1 MGLNG
6 SNKIDMSGQTLD
18 VSWETIIKIFI
29 ACFVFYVIY
38 LARDIAIWFFFA
50 LVISILLQPAVN
62 FLRKI
67 HIPKILAVTLIYL
80 SILGLLGVLIYL
92 TAPIFVY
99 EIKQFSQSL
108 PDYFERI
115 SPVLRQFGF
124 NIAQGFQ
131 EVTSILIGNL
141 EKSSKS
147 VMGAILTFFGG
158 LFSTIFILT
167 IAFFLSLEEK
177 GVEKV
182 LIILTPKRYEEYI
195 ITLFKKAQNKVAG
208 WFGARILACLFVG
221 VASFIMF
228 YMFGIK
234 YAFMLALLSGVLNFI
249 PYIGPW
255 ITSVLLFVFVAASS
269 TSWFLVFYVLVGFLL
284 IQLLENIILT
294 PVLMKKMID
303 LPPVLVLLA
312 LLVGSQVFGFLGTI
326 FAVPVFGIVYE
337 FLKEFLEKRREDE
350 ARSQATELQ

>member
-1 MGLNG
+1 
-6 SNKIDMSGQTLD
+6 MSEKTLD
-18 VSWETIIKIFI
+18 VSWETIIKFFI
-29 ACFVFYVIY
+29 ASFIFYVIY

-67 HIPKILAVTLIYL
+67 YIPKIIAIFFIYL
-80 SILGLLGVLIYL
+80 SIFGFLGLLIYL

-108 PDYFERI
+108 PSYFERI
-115 SPVLRQFGF
+115 SPILKQLGFDIADGFGEVA
-124 NIAQGFQ
+124 NIL
-131 EVTSILIGNL
+131 TGNL

-147 VMGAILTFFGG
+147 VISALLAFFGG
-158 LFSTIFILT
+158 LASTVFILT

-182 LIILTPKRYEEYI
+182 LILLSPKKYEAYI
-195 ITLFKKAQNKVAG
+195 ITLFKRAQSKVAG

-221 VASFIMF
+221 VASFIVF
-228 YMFGIK
+228 YVFGVK
-234 YAFMLALLSGVLNFI
+234 YTFILALLAGIFNFV

-255 ITSVLLFVFVAASS
+255 ITSVLLIVFVASFS
-269 TSWFLVFYVLVGFLL
+269 TSWFLVFYVLSAFLL
-284 IQLLENIILT
+284 IQLIENNLLT
-294 PVLMKKMID
+294 PILMKKMID

-312 LLVGSQVFGFLGTI
+312 LLVGSQIFGFLGTV

-337 FLKEFLEKRREDE
+337 FLKEFLEKRRKDE
-350 ARSQATELQ
+350 M

>member
-1 MGLNG
+1 
-6 SNKIDMSGQTLD
+6 MSEKTLD

-29 ACFVFYVIY
+29 ATFIFYVIY

-67 HIPKILAVTLIYL
+67 YIPKIIAIFLIYL
-80 SILGLLGVLIYL
+80 SIFGFLGFLIYL

-99 EIKQFSQSL
+99 EIKNFSQSL

-115 SPVLRQFGF
+115 SPILKQLGFDVAEGFGEVANVL
-124 NIAQGFQ
+124 
-131 EVTSILIGNL
+131 TGNL

-147 VMGAILTFFGG
+147 VISALLAFFGG
-158 LFSTIFILT
+158 LASTVFILT

-182 LIILTPKRYEEYI
+182 LILLAPKKYEAYI
-195 ITLFKKAQNKVAG
+195 ITLFKRAQSKVAG

-221 VASFIMF
+221 VASFIVF
-228 YMFGIK
+228 YIFEVK
-234 YAFMLALLSGVLNFI
+234 YAFILALLAGILNFV

-255 ITSVLLFVFVAASS
+255 ITSMLLIVFVASFS
-269 TSWFLVFYVLVGFLL
+269 TSWFVLFYVLTAFLL
-284 IQLLENIILT
+284 IQLIENNLLT
-294 PVLMKKMID
+294 PILMKRMID

-312 LLVGSQVFGFLGTI
+312 LLVGSQIFGFLGTI

-337 FLKEFLEKRREDE
+337 FLKEFLEKRREG
-350 ARSQATELQ
+350 ELMD